1 MTSLNSCQKPIE
13 QQTLITKPSFKFNQ
27 PNKLEISY
35 EIENLSFSQ
44 VEKPKQENA
53 SDFIY
58 TVQAMPIVD
67 RQEVKLKL
75 FEDGNSEYIIKQL
88 EPTIKIPSR
97 KNPDA
102 LPDNTPRSVMTRITS
117 NTAFFYDKEGKLLS
131 QYKMPE
137 QYLKDI
143 TSKLKNPEANLVTIN
158 MMQNGVL
165 NVEALSAEAQKQGA
179 IVSKL
184 PDNLITIRYTT
195 KKANY
200 AGTTYFR
207 ENDNDDI
214 ITVNMYNSKS
224 NLLMGSRVYD
234 KKETLLMQSY
244 CKYKKLNGKID
255 LDMVY
260 VEKFS
265 TDTNGRK
272 VKAISNIYFRNLIV
286 VKNS

>member
-117 NTAFFYDKEGKLLS
+117 NTAFFY
-131 QYKMPE
+131 
-137 QYLKDI
+137 I
-143 TSKLKNPEANLVTIN
+143 
-158 MMQNGVL
+158 
-165 NVEALSAEAQKQGA
+165 
-179 IVSKL
+179 
-184 PDNLITIRYTT
+184 
-195 KKANY
+195 KKGNY
-200 AGTTYFR
+200 
-207 ENDNDDI
+207 
-214 ITVNMYNSKS
+214 
-224 NLLMGSRVYD
+224 
-234 KKETLLMQSY
+234 
-244 CKYKKLNGKID
+244 
-255 LDMVY
+255 
-260 VEKFS
+260 
-265 TDTNGRK
+265 
-272 VKAISNIYFRNLIV
+272 
-286 VKNS
+286 